1 MNEVPTTIINGS
13 EALETFGPGR
23 SKALARLAD
32 QRGMALILA
41 LFMLVIL
48 SLLGALALSVSTTD
62 IKISGNLKNQQNAFF
77 AAEAAVEYAMG
88 NVNIVQSIGTIDL
101 NRGDH
106 PSGDHPSNLSIG
118 GTKLDPNATNQ
129 VVSLGPGELPDSL
142 ADRFGREK
150 FGGAYYTISVTG
162 LGINERSQTRIE
174 AERVRVYQK
183 DDEGMLITTGSG
195 G

>member
-1 MNEVPTTIINGS
+1 MDEVPTTIFNGS
-13 EALETFGPGR
+13 EALETFGPGQ

-77 AAEAAVEYAMG
+77 AAEGAVEYAMG
-88 NVNIVQSIGTIDL
+88 NVAIVQSIGTTDL
-101 NRGDH
+101 NNGGH
-106 PSGDHPSNLSIG
+106 PANLSMG

-129 VVSLGPGELPDSL
+129 VDSLGAGELPDSL

-162 LGINERSQTRIE
+162 LGVNERSQTRIE

>member
-1 MNEVPTTIINGS
+1 MDKDPTTIFNRS

-32 QRGMALILA
+32 QRGVALILA
-41 LFMLVIL
+41 LSMLVIL

-62 IKISGNLKNQQNAFF
+62 IKLSGNLKNQQNAFF

-88 NVNIVQSIGTIDL
+88 NVDIVQSTGTTDL
-101 NRGDH
+101 N
-106 PSGDHPSNLSIG
+106 SGDHPSRLSMG
-118 GTKLDPNATNQ
+118 GTKLDPNTTNQ
-129 VVSLGPGELPDSL
+129 VDSLGAGELPDSL

-162 LGINERSQTRIE
+162 LGVNERSQARIE
-174 AERVRVYQK
+174 AERVRIYQK